1 MKPWVCL
8 ERCGNGRKS
17 ELFLIFLIVH
27 YFLNAVN
34 TQEFEHQY
42 QESVGKI
49 LNELQSMAIISNR
62 LESTIVEVGT
72 SVQNLNKM
80 VEEFLKEQKREDQK
94 REQITNSDDTPPSDS
109 AAYDS

>member
-1 MKPWVCL
+1 M
-8 ERCGNGRKS
+8 
-17 ELFLIFLIVH
+17 
-27 YFLNAVN
+27 N

-80 VEEFLKEQKREDQK
+80 VEDYL
-94 REQITNSDDTPPSDS
+94 REQEDSAEEKQPPSQ
-109 AAYDS
+109 